1 LVHQTPLLVSSSLH
15 IFQAWRALQFYSSF
29 SYDSDTVLRMKAI
42 LVNTTLPVAYTNTR
56 MVFTGI
62 VPWENVT
69 CADKHSPWR
78 NTSCRPVFPFIYV
91 GKHTCD
97 VSMSYSWLMPMPL
110 NLASIWSWEN
120 IFSKFKRCHLWCRV
134 SRQISLAQG
143 PVADGKVRHINMS
156 VMLYGF

>member
-42 LVNTTLPVAYTNTR
+42 VVNTTLPVAYSNTR

-78 NTSCRPVFPFIYV
+78 NTTCRPVFPFIYV

-97 VSMSYSWLMPMPL
+97 VSMSYSWLMPMAL
-110 NLASIWSWEN
+110 NLSSIWSWEN
-120 IFSKFKRCHLWCRV
+120 ISPSLKDVTCDAGLADRSLW
-134 SRQISLAQG
+134 L
-143 PVADGKVRHINMS
+143 KVQRLM
-156 VMLYGF
+156 VRWDT